1 MFFRK
6 KSRKKETAQEPVK
19 SLKAMISGEIIPLED
34 VADPVFSSKALGK
47 GIAIR
52 PDGQVITA
60 PCAGKISMI
69 ADTLHAIGITL
80 NNGAELIIH
89 EGLDTVSMNGE
100 GFKVKVKNGEEI
112 SQGTPILEFDKALI
126 EEKGFAADCILI
138 VTNSDQFPDLTFTT
152 ERSAVQNE
160 TEICSF

>member
-1 MFFRK
+1 
-6 KSRKKETAQEPVK
+6 
-19 SLKAMISGEIIPLED
+19 
-34 VADPVFSSKALGK
+34 
-47 GIAIR
+47 
-52 PDGQVITA
+52 
-60 PCAGKISMI
+60 MI

-112 SQGTPILEFDKALI
+112 SQGTPILEFDKAQI

>member
-34 VADPVFSSKALGK
+34 VADPVFSSKALGE

-69 ADTLHAIGITL
+69 ADTLHAY
-80 NNGAELIIH
+80 H
-89 EGLDTVSMNGE
+89 S
-100 GFKVKVKNGEEI
+100 
-112 SQGTPILEFDKALI
+112 
-126 EEKGFAADCILI
+126 
-138 VTNSDQFPDLTFTT
+138 
-152 ERSAVQNE
+152 
-160 TEICSF
+160 